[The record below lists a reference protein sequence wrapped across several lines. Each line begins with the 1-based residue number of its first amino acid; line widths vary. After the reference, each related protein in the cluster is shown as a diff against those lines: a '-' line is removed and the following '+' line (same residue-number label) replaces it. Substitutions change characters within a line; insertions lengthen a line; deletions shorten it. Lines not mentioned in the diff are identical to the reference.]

1 MGLFNSKHSVSN
13 LPLRRMGLPP
23 VTEPPLGDEAKG
35 KPSLGPNAGLYRA
48 ATCISTWDHI
58 FCFLR
63 GWVGCLDF
71 FVVVVGLWERFSPL
85 LKQAISLLLYIFHSR
100 AAVGLG
106 FCSSNKRKVNLL
118 SPSPNS
124 LNISARI
131 SFPI

>member
-1 MGLFNSKHSVSN
+1 M
-13 LPLRRMGLPP
+13 PP

-71 FVVVVGLWERFSPL
+71 FVVVVGLWEGFPAPPQSSYFSL
-85 LKQAISLLLYIFHSR
+85 TVIFFI
-100 AAVGLG
+100 AEPQLD
-106 FCSSNKRKVNLL
+106 
-118 SPSPNS
+118 
-124 LNISARI
+124 
-131 SFPI
+131 